1 MTVWLFFAPFFI
13 KISHKLGGYHRWDSI
28 FMIIMN
34 SRKKEGGYRIMN
46 NTVCAKL
53 YIPSISRHCYVKFSI
68 FWFVIPI
75 ICQYTYVKSRN
86 VGHVCKWKLFKDSLQ
101 LIHTRIKT
109 QMNLEL
115 YCLWR
120 NWAVGPLLLFFFNFA
135 KVYHFQFFSHFPWQ
149 NT

>member
-1 MTVWLFFAPFFI
+1 MGMIGTKQNHTVTVFWRIHNIFYVRFEIFSKTICSFFI
-13 KISHKLGGYHRWDSI
+13 KISHKLTGYHGWDSI

-75 ICQYTYVKSRN
+75 ICRHKYIKSRT
-86 VGHVCKWKLFKDSLQ
+86 VGTDCKLKLFL
-101 LIHTRIKT
+101 L
-109 QMNLEL
+109 NLG
-115 YCLWR
+115 YS
-120 NWAVGPLLLFFFNFA
+120 FF
-135 KVYHFQFFSHFPWQ
+135 HFF
-149 NT
+149 